1 MSAHSHRADAPSSV
15 ACAVLTVSDSRTVD
29 TDTSGRAIVELLEA
43 AGHLIVRREL
53 VRDEPADVAAF
64 VMREIKGRAEV
75 VITTGGTGI
84 SARDSTYETLSGLID
99 KPLPGFGELFRFLSF
114 EEVGAAAMLS
124 RAMAGVAGKCAIFVL
139 PGSESAVRLAMTRL
153 ILPEL
158 GHIARELAR

>member
-1 MSAHSHRADAPSSV
+1 
-15 ACAVLTVSDSRTVD
+15 LTVSDSRTVD

-64 VMREIKGRAEV
+64 VMREIEGRAEV